1 MNSISNLENNKRIA
15 KNTLVLYA
23 RMMLIMAV
31 TLYTSRII
39 LKVLGIEDFG
49 IYNVVGGI
57 VTILG
62 FLNSSLSGATSR
74 FITFEIGKGKAGDVN
89 RIFRCA
95 VSAHYLFS
103 LLILLLGETIGL
115 WFVLEKMV
123 IPQERMFA
131 ALWVYQCSIFTI
143 LITIITSPYNALIIA
158 YERMNIFAYISV
170 FESIAKL
177 LIVFFLANI
186 KSYDKLILYA
196 ILLLLIQLI
205 IRLFYSIYCLKYFL
219 GINASYL
226 WDKKMF
232 KEIFVYTGWTLNGY
246 LAVIGYTQGLNI
258 LLNLFFGPI
267 VNAARGIAV
276 NVESAVNQFFSNF
289 QMAVRPQIIKSYAQG
304 DLKYM
309 HKLILSSSK
318 YSFYLML
325 LISVPIII
333 YTDYILYLWLGQVPE
348 HSVIFVR
355 LILLIC
361 MNATLKNPTLIAI
374 HATGNIKKFQL
385 IESTLLLTIVPIAYI
400 FLSYTNMP
408 PESVF
413 IVYLVIEIITQFVRV
428 WIVYP
433 CVNLSRK
440 LYLKEVLFPIFQVLI
455 LLSIIIYF
463 LMRNN
468 IIDSFFMF
476 CGNVL
481 LCIVSTAVIIYFIGL
496 KKQERNYIFKNI
508 ISNRRF

>member
-1 MNSISNLENNKRIA
+1 M
-15 KNTLVLYA
+15 
-23 RMMLIMAV
+23 
-31 TLYTSRII
+31 
-39 LKVLGIEDFG
+39 
-49 IYNVVGGI
+49 
-57 VTILG
+57 
-62 FLNSSLSGATSR
+62 
-74 FITFEIGKGKAGDVN
+74 
-89 RIFRCA
+89 
-95 VSAHYLFS
+95 
-103 LLILLLGETIGL
+103 
-115 WFVLEKMV
+115 
-123 IPQERMFA
+123 
-131 ALWVYQCSIFTI
+131 
-143 LITIITSPYNALIIA
+143 
-158 YERMNIFAYISV
+158 
-170 FESIAKL
+170 
-177 LIVFFLANI
+177 
-186 KSYDKLILYA
+186 
-196 ILLLLIQLI
+196 
-205 IRLFYSIYCLKYFL
+205 
-219 GINASYL
+219 
-226 WDKKMF
+226 
-232 KEIFVYTGWTLNGY
+232 
-246 LAVIGYTQGLNI
+246 
-258 LLNLFFGPI
+258 
-267 VNAARGIAV
+267 NAARGIAV